1 MKSAQFYVGQIIEHL
16 KIGYRG
22 VIYSVDAEF
31 SLSAEWY
38 EQVAISRPPRDQP
51 WYHVMVDGATH
62 TTYVA
67 QRHLT
72 ASDDLSQID
81 HPALGQVFGRF
92 DGSRYLPSQT
102 LH

>member
-1 MKSAQFYVGQIIEHL
+1 MSAPQFYVGQIIKHV
-16 KIGYRG
+16 KVGYRG
-22 VIYSVDAEF
+22 VIFEVDAEF
-31 SLSAEWY
+31 SLSEDWY
-38 EQVAISRPPRDQP
+38 EQVARSRPPKEQP
-51 WYHVMVDGATH
+51 WYHVMVDGGTH

-81 HPALGQVFGRF
+81 HPALGQVFGHF
-92 DGSRYLPSQT
+92 DGSRYLPSRN